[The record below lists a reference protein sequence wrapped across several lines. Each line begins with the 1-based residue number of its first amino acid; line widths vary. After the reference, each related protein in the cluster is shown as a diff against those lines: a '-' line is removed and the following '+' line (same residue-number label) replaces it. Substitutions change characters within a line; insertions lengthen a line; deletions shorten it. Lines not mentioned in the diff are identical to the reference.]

1 MPKIRDLGINV
12 IPVTMRPPEIG
23 PGGGYDMAMGAGDG
37 TCNNNTLCNEET
49 CNPSGQCVPSCDGA
63 SAARGYEARGFGDEA
78 ISQLRQQL
86 QNRIDQQY

>member
-23 PGGGYDMAMGAGDG
+23 PGGGYDMADE
-37 TCNNNTLCNEET
+37 TCGNNTLCNQET
-49 CNPSGQCVPSCDGA
+49 CNPSGQCVPSCDRA
-63 SAARGYEARGFGDEA
+63 SAAPGYEARGFGDEA

-86 QNRIDQQY
+86 QNRIDQY

>member
-23 PGGGYDMAMGAGDG
+23 VGGGYDMADTG
-37 TCNNNTLCNEET
+37 TCVQET
-49 CNPSGQCVPSCDGA
+49 ICASESCDPSGQCVPSCDGA
-63 SAARGYEARGFGDEA
+63 SAARGYETRGFGDEA
-78 ISQLRQQL
+78 VAQLRQQL

>member
-23 PGGGYDMAMGAGDG
+23 PGGGYEMQDTG
-37 TCNNNTLCNEET
+37 TCVNETICNQET
-49 CNPSGQCVPSCDGA
+49 CNPSGQCVPSCDRA
-63 SAARGYEARGFGDEA
+63 SVEKGYEAHGFGYEA
-78 ISQLRQQL
+78 IAQLKQQL